1 MDFVNGWSE
10 KTGIGL
16 GRFIGWLGIAR
27 SKFYNWHARYGKVNE
42 HNGKMPR
49 DFWLDDWEKQAIVHF
64 HENHPD
70 EGYRRLTSSSA
81 VSILAQ
87 KLFPAAAHAP
97 FIAAKNG
104 LRSSMV

>member
-49 DFWLDDWEKQAIVHF
+49 GFWLDDWEKQSIVHF
-64 HENHPD
+64 HEKHPD
-70 EGYRRLTSSSA
+70 CAGSPGIGQSPNFLSDYSQS
-81 VSILAQ
+81 
-87 KLFPAAAHAP
+87 
-97 FIAAKNG
+97 
-104 LRSSMV
+104 